1 VLLALTALH
10 HGKIGRMARPHGELV
25 QALQAAAGA
34 GPGTVRELAHRG
46 LVGLSVARYTA
57 SRMVDRGQL
66 VVVDAGRPAV
76 LALPG
81 TTCTEDVAVGA
92 DLVGVLSGWHKA

>member
-1 VLLALTALH
+1 MLLALSYPPR
-10 HGKIGRMARPHGELV
+10 GKIGRMARPHGELV

-76 LALPG
+76 LALPT
-81 TTCTEDVAVGA
+81 TTCAEAAAVGA
-92 DLVGVLSGWHKA
+92 DLAAAWRR

>member
-1 VLLALTALH
+1 
-10 HGKIGRMARPHGELV
+10 MARPHGELV
-25 QALQAAAGA
+25 LALQAAAGA

-76 LALPG
+76 LALPTT
-81 TTCTEDVAVGA
+81 TTCTCAAAGA
-92 DLVGVLSGWHKA
+92 DLAGALAGWRKA